1 MPPSDGVEDG
11 RPHLQADENNYTDL
25 RFSCQYDNPLEGE
38 GGPKIG
44 TILPNVAATLF
55 GDNDLT
61 SSDDSSD
68 ENDIYINDD
77 INDYLFFNIYS
88 GTILLTFA
96 YRIITIT

>member
-1 MPPSDGVEDG
+1 M
-11 RPHLQADENNYTDL
+11 
-25 RFSCQYDNPLEGE
+25 YDNPVEGE

-44 TILPNVAATLF
+44 TTLPNAAAILF
-55 GDNDLT
+55 GDKDLT

-77 INDYLFFNIYS
+77 INDSLFFNIYS
-88 GTILLTFA
+88 GNILLTFA